1 MNKSI
6 IIWIFVFLISI
17 QFVQSLGISPGRT
30 TINFVPNLEK
40 EVEFKVYNNEH
51 KDIKVAFR
59 IEGEFD
65 NIITLPSNVIEFKS
79 TDDFKLLK
87 YKIKLPN
94 EIKKPGAHNLNIMA
108 VEVPNTASDGI
119 ITIMAT
125 VAVITQLQIVVPTP
139 GRYLEASIRIAETAD
154 TGPITF
160 IIPIQNLGTQPITTV
175 EGTIDIIGINNE
187 SVGKIKTESVG
198 LESGE
203 SFQLQSIWDTSNI
216 KPGRYLAK
224 LEVTYDTSIANAE
237 LVFNYGNILIDVLDV
252 YVKEFKLGEIAK
264 FHILVENKYSE
275 EIKGVYATMDFFD
288 QTGGLIISS
297 KSAGEDIP
305 SGVTEELETYWDTSD
320 VKEGTY
326 DSTLKVY
333 YLDKINQKQ
342 LRIVVGL
349 NSIKVGFVGATAQAI
364 SVKSALNNN
373 TLLLI
378 IIIILLVANIIWVV
392 HFKKREKKD

>member
-1 MNKSI
+1 MKRCRFQIIKHFIKSNKINKSI

-40 EVEFKVYNNEH
+40 EVEFKVYNNE
-51 KDIKVAFR
+51 
-59 IEGEFD
+59 
-65 NIITLPSNVIEFKS
+65 L
-79 TDDFKLLK
+79 
-87 YKIKLPN
+87 
-94 EIKKPGAHNLNIMA
+94 KKPGAHNLNIMA

-160 IIPIQNLGTQPITTV
+160 IIPIQNLGTQSITTA

-237 LVFNYGNILIDVLDV
+237 LVFNYGNVLIDVLDV

-288 QTGGLIISS
+288 
-297 KSAGEDIP
+297 
-305 SGVTEELETYWDTSD
+305 
-320 VKEGTY
+320 
-326 DSTLKVY
+326 
-333 YLDKINQKQ
+333 
-342 LRIVVGL
+342 
-349 NSIKVGFVGATAQAI
+349 
-364 SVKSALNNN
+364 
-373 TLLLI
+373 
-378 IIIILLVANIIWVV
+378 
-392 HFKKREKKD
+392 